1 VLGAVPPERGIYEPS
16 QSASFHGGSGV
27 DDRGGCRISGKRESR
42 RCTSALSSS
51 PGSRCDGV
59 GLDETLV
66 GWREVTER
74 TRIERA
80 VRESDERLRAAVDT
94 QLDPFAIYSAVRD
107 SAGRVVDVRTEFI
120 NRAACEFSQITAECQ
135 LGRGLLELFPEL
147 SSSRIFELYQE
158 VIETGEP
165 FAQDGLELNALFG
178 GVASPRHYDVRI
190 VPDGDGLVVS
200 CRDVTRRVLAER
212 RAERFTLIYAT
223 LSRADEAIVR
233 IRERLALFERVCRV
247 LVEEGRLRMAWVG
260 EIDEDGWIVPVAHA
274 GPVQGYFDSIRIS
287 VREVPEGRGPTGI
300 AARERRHVFT
310 TDVATDER
318 MAPWRDA
325 ALAREY
331 RSSAAFPLV
340 VEDRCVAVLTAYSS
354 EPGFFDEEEVELFDG
369 LAADLSFALEAMQR
383 DEKRRAVEDQLRRLS
398 EELEHRVQDRT
409 QELRA
414 ANAELEAFSYS
425 VSHDL
430 RAPLRAI
437 DGFSQMVLGSYAD
450 TLDANGRH
458 ALERVRAGSERM
470 GVLIDSMLE
479 LSRLGRRPLD
489 SRNVDLSALAAEV
502 VEELRAGEPER
513 DVEVVI
519 EPNVSVVGDKELLR
533 VALQNLLGNAFK
545 FTRKQP
551 YASVQFGRTE
561 HAGQAAIF
569 VRDNGVGFDMNH
581 ADKLFL
587 PFARLHDESEFSGTG
602 IGLATVQR
610 VIARHRGRVWA
621 QGAIGDGATFY
632 FTLAPE
638 DDPRASARSGPSGTD
653 CARDMQPSAPPGSS
667 TARQV
672 N

>member
-1 VLGAVPPERGIYEPS
+1 M
-16 QSASFHGGSGV
+16 
-27 DDRGGCRISGKRESR
+27 
-42 RCTSALSSS
+42 LSSWPS
-51 PGSRCDGV
+51 SRCDG
-59 GLDETLV
+59 GRWDETLV
-66 GWREVTER
+66 GWRGVTER

-120 NRAACEFSQITAECQ
+120 NRAACEFSQIAAEGQ

-147 SSSRIFELYQE
+147 ASSRIFELYRE
-158 VIETGEP
+158 VIETGES
-165 FAQDGLELNALFG
+165 FAQDGLELNAVFG
-178 GVASPRHYDVRI
+178 GVAAPRHYDVRI
-190 VPDGDGLVVS
+190 VREGDGVVVS
-200 CRDVTRRVLAER
+200 CRDVTRRVVAER
-212 RAERFTLIYAT
+212 RAERFTRIYAT

-233 IRERLALFERVCRV
+233 IRQRLALFERVCRV
-247 LVEEGRLRMAWVG
+247 LVEQGRLRMAWVG
-260 EIDEDGWIVPVAHA
+260 EIDRGGWIVPVAHA
-274 GPVQGYFDSIRIS
+274 GAVQGYFESIRIS
-287 VREVPEGRGPTGI
+287 VLDVAEGRGPTGI
-300 AARERRHVFT
+300 AARERHHVFT
-310 TDVATDER
+310 TDIATDER

-331 RSSAAFPLV
+331 RSSAGFPLV
-340 VEDRCVAVLTAYSS
+340 VEDRCVAVLTAYAS
-354 EPGFFDEEEVELFDG
+354 ESGFFDEEEVKLFDG
-369 LAADLSFALEAMQR
+369 LAADLSFALEAMQL
-383 DEKRRAVEDQLRRLS
+383 DERRRAVEDKLRRLS
-398 EELEHRVQDRT
+398 QELEQRVQDRT

-437 DGFSQMVLGSYAD
+437 DGFSQIVLRRYAD
-450 TLDANGRH
+450 RLDADGRH
-458 ALERVRAGSERM
+458 ALERVRAGTERM

-479 LSRLGRRPLD
+479 LSRLGRRLLELGD
-489 SRNVDLSALAAEV
+489 VDLSALAAEI

-513 DVEVVI
+513 HVEVLI
-519 EPNVSVVGDKELLR
+519 EPNVSAVGDKELLR

-545 FTRKQP
+545 FTTKQP
-551 YASVQFGRTE
+551 HASVQFGRTE

-587 PFARLHDESEFSGTG
+587 PFERLHSESEFSGTG

-621 QGAIGDGATFY
+621 DGAIGAGATFY
-632 FTLAPE
+632 FTLAPD

-653 CARDMQPSAPPGSS
+653 CARDTQPSAPPGSS

>member
-1 VLGAVPPERGIYEPS
+1 M
-16 QSASFHGGSGV
+16 
-27 DDRGGCRISGKRESR
+27 
-42 RCTSALSSS
+42 LSSGT
-51 PGSRCDGV
+51 GSRCDGA

-80 VRESDERLRAAVDT
+80 VRESEQRLRAAVDT
-94 QLDPFAIYSAVRD
+94 QLDPFAIYCAVRD
-107 SAGRVVDVRTEFI
+107 SAGRVVDVRSEFI
-120 NRAACEFSQITAECQ
+120 NRAACEFSQIAAEGQ

-147 SSSRIFELYQE
+147 ASSRIFELYRE
-158 VIETGEP
+158 VIETGES
-165 FAQDGLELNALFG
+165 FAADGLELNALFG
-178 GVASPRHYDVRI
+178 GVAGARHYDVRI
-190 VPDGDGLVVS
+190 VREGDGLVVS
-200 CRDVTRRVLAER
+200 CRDVTSRVLAER
-212 RAERFTLIYAT
+212 RAERFTRIYAT

-233 IRERLALFERVCRV
+233 IRQRLALFERVCRV
-247 LVEEGRLRMAWVG
+247 LVEQGRLRMAWVG
-260 EIDEDGWIVPVAHA
+260 EIDQDGWIVPVAHA
-274 GPVQGYFDSIRIS
+274 GAVQGHLDSIRIS
-287 VREVPEGRGPTGI
+287 VLEVPEGQGPTGI
-300 AARERRHVFT
+300 AARERDHVFT
-310 TDVATDER
+310 TDIATDER

-331 RSSAAFPLV
+331 RSSAGFPLV
-340 VEDRCVAVLTAYSS
+340 VEDRCVAVLTAYAS

-383 DEKRRAVEDQLRRLS
+383 DERRRAAEDELRRLS
-398 EELEHRVQDRT
+398 EELEQRVQERT
-409 QELRA
+409 HELRA

-437 DGFSQMVLGSYAD
+437 DGFSRAVLSRYAD
-450 TLDANGRH
+450 KFDADGRH

-479 LSRLGRRPLD
+479 LSRLGRRPLELRD
-489 SRNVDLSALAAEV
+489 VELSALAAEG

-519 EPNVSVVGDKELLR
+519 EPNVSAVGDKELLR

-545 FTRKQP
+545 FTSTKPHAR
-551 YASVQFGRTE
+551 VQFGRTE

-569 VRDNGVGFDMNH
+569 VRDNGVGFDINH
-581 ADKLFL
+581 ADKLFR
-587 PFARLHDESEFSGTG
+587 PFERLHPESQFSGTG

-610 VIARHRGRVWA
+610 VIARHGGRVSA

-632 FTLAPE
+632 FTLAPD

-653 CARDMQPSAPPGSS
+653 CARDTQPSAPPGSS
-667 TARQV
+667 TERLV

>member
-1 VLGAVPPERGIYEPS
+1 LFDGT
-16 QSASFHGGSGV
+16 SAV
-27 DDRGGCRISGKRESR
+27 DDRGAWRIAAKRKCRRWN
-42 RCTSALSSS
+42 SARSSS
-51 PGSRCDGV
+51 TSSRCDGA

-74 TRIERA
+74 TRVERA
-80 VRESDERLRAAVDT
+80 VRDREQRLRAAVDT

-120 NRAACEFSQITAECQ
+120 NRAACELSQVTAEDQ

-147 SSSRIFELYQE
+147 ASSRIFELYRE
-158 VIETGEP
+158 VIETRES
-165 FAQDGLELNALFG
+165 FAGDGIELNALFG
-178 GVASPRHYDVRI
+178 AAASPHYYDVRI
-190 VPDGDGLVVS
+190 VREGDGLVVS
-200 CRDVTRRVLAER
+200 CRDVESRVRAER
-212 RAERFTLIYAT
+212 RAARLTGIYAT

-233 IRERLALFERVCRV
+233 IRQRPALFERICRV

-260 EIDEDGWIVPVAHA
+260 EIDQDGWIVPVARA
-274 GPVQGYFDSIRIS
+274 GAVQGYFDSIRIS
-287 VREVPEGRGPTGI
+287 VLDVPEGRGPTGI

-310 TDVATDER
+310 TDIATDER

-331 RSSAAFPLV
+331 RSSAGFPLV

-354 EPGFFDEEEVELFDG
+354 EPGFFDEEEVKLFDG
-369 LAADLSFALEAMQR
+369 LAADLSFALEAMQL
-383 DEKRRAVEDQLRRLS
+383 DERRRAVEDQLRRLS

-409 QELRA
+409 HELRA

-437 DGFSQMVLGSYAD
+437 DGFSQVVLSRYAD
-450 TLDANGRH
+450 RLDADGRH
-458 ALERVRAGSERM
+458 ALERVRAGSQRM

-479 LSRLGRRPLD
+479 LSRLGRRPLEFRD
-489 SRNVDLSALAAEV
+489 VDLSALAAQV

-513 DVEVVI
+513 DVEVLI
-519 EPNVSVVGDKELLR
+519 EPHVSVVGDQELLR

-545 FTRKQP
+545 FTSQQP
-551 YASVQFGRTE
+551 HARVQFGRTE

-569 VRDNGVGFDMNH
+569 VRDNGVGFDMND
-581 ADKLFL
+581 ADKLFR
-587 PFARLHDESEFSGTG
+587 PFERLHSESEFSGTG

-610 VIARHRGRVWA
+610 IVARHRGRVSA

-632 FTLAPE
+632 LTLAP
-638 DDPRASARSGPSGTD
+638 DDHDR
-653 CARDMQPSAPPGSS
+653 
-667 TARQV
+667 
-672 N
+672 